1 MLPVAESGEQNKK
14 TCYSCYL
21 LTADSNDSSG
31 SPLPLLHSCSSAS
44 IKWSRTTVPAD
55 PIVANLS
62 TQPVYKRTARSLATS
77 KRRLVFYFIV

>member
-55 PIVANLS
+55 PIVANLP
-62 TQPVYKRTARSLATS
+62 TQPVYNRTARSLATS
-77 KRRLVFYFIV
+77 KRSLVFCFIV